1 MNSGKKESG
10 EGKVTTK
17 HGIIRVDLGK
27 RLFEHFQDEV
37 VTETTIQLFVNNKP
51 STVFTCSP
59 NKTRELIV
67 GHLLTQGV
75 INSPEEILH
84 LRFEKEKAIVKLLHE
99 NGIYKDTKE
108 KAKKPK
114 NLQILILNPE
124 TALNAAKMLD
134 SKAAVFKR
142 TGGTHTAAL
151 LDNEGEVLA
160 FSEDIGRHNAIDKVI
175 GEAALKRINL
185 ETTILA
191 STGRLSAEIVC
202 KAVNVDIPVVVSLA
216 SSTDKGIEVAEKR
229 GLTLIG
235 FVRGRRFN
243 IYSHP
248 ERIKKIFDPES

>member
-17 HGIIRVDLGK
+17 HGIIRIDLGK
-27 RLFEHFQDEV
+27 RLFEHVQDEV

-59 NKTRELIV
+59 SKTRELIV

-75 INSPEEILH
+75 INSPEEILQ

-99 NGIYKDTKE
+99 NVIRTKKEE

-114 NLQILILNPE
+114 KFQNLVLNPE
-124 TALNAAKMLD
+124 TVLNAANMLD

-142 TGGTHTAAL
+142 TGGTHAAAM
-151 LDNEGEVLA
+151 LDNKGEVLV
-160 FSEDIGRHNAIDKVI
+160 FSEDIGRYNAIDKVI

-185 ETTILA
+185 EQTILA
-191 STGRLSAEIVC
+191 STGRLSSEIVS
-202 KAVNVDIPVVVSLA
+202 KAANVDVPVVVSLA

-243 IYSHP
+243 IYTHS
-248 ERIKKIFDPES
+248 ERIKITFGPES

>member
-17 HGIIRVDLGK
+17 HGIIRIDLGK
-27 RLFEHFQDEV
+27 RLFEHVQDEV

-59 NKTRELIV
+59 SKTRELIV

-75 INSPEEILH
+75 INSPEEILQ
-84 LRFEKEKAIVKLLHE
+84 LRFEKEKVIVTLLYE
-99 NGIYKDTKE
+99 NVIRTKKEE

-114 NLQILILNPE
+114 KFQNLVLNPE
-124 TALNAAKMLD
+124 TVLNAAKILD

-142 TGGTHTAAL
+142 TGGTHAAAL
-151 LDNEGEVLA
+151 LDSKGEVLA
-160 FSEDIGRHNAIDKVI
+160 FSEDIGRHNAVDKVI
-175 GEAALKRINL
+175 GEASLKRISL
-185 ETTILA
+185 EQTILA

-202 KAVNVDIPVVVSLA
+202 KAVNVSIPVVVSLA

-235 FVRGRRFN
+235 FVRGERFN
-243 IYSHP
+243 VYSHP
-248 ERIKKIFDPES
+248 ERIKKIFGPES

>member
-1 MNSGKKESG
+1 MNPGKKESG

-17 HGIIRVDLGK
+17 HGIIRIDLGK
-27 RLFEHFQDEV
+27 RLFEHVQDEV

-59 NKTRELIV
+59 SKTRELIV

-75 INSPEEILH
+75 INSPEEILQ

-99 NGIYKDTKE
+99 NGTQTKKEE

-114 NLQILILNPE
+114 KFQNLVLNPE
-124 TALNAAKMLD
+124 TVLNAAKMLD

-142 TGGTHTAAL
+142 TGGTHAATL
-151 LDNEGEVLA
+151 LDSKGEVLA
-160 FSEDIGRHNAIDKVI
+160 FSEDIGRHNAVDKVI
-175 GEAALKRINL
+175 GEAALKRISL
-185 ETTILA
+185 EQTILA

-202 KAVNVDIPVVVSLA
+202 KAVNVSIPVVVSLA

-235 FVRGRRFN
+235 FVRGERFN
-243 IYSHP
+243 VYSHP
-248 ERIKKIFDPES
+248 ERIKKIFGPES